1 MGNLN
6 YMEQKSSGPDKG
18 SPKQFYLEVKENS
31 ELLKFLIEQL
41 KGKSRTTVKAL
52 LAHRQVS
59 VGSHII
65 TQFDY
70 PVLSGERV
78 TITTGKI
85 PEVIKYKGLRI
96 LFEDPYLI
104 VIEKEAGML
113 SIATAKEK
121 LLTTYSILSG
131 HVKKEDP
138 TNRIFVVHRLDRD
151 TSGIMMF
158 AKSEDVQSLMQRA
171 WHDAVIERT
180 YVAVVEGLVAD
191 DQGTIRSF
199 LKENKALIMYSTKVA
214 GEGDEAITHYK
225 VLRRGEAITLVEVKL
240 ETGRKNQ
247 IRVHM
252 KELGHPVVGDKK
264 YGAKTNLIG
273 RTCLHARVLAFIHPI
288 TGNEVRFETPVP
300 GRFMSVFAR
309 HDNSQANSEY

>member
-1 MGNLN
+1 MT
-6 YMEQKSSGPDKG
+6 EQKPINPEKG
-18 SPKQFYLEVKENS
+18 SPKLIQIVVTKNS
-31 ELLKFLIEQL
+31 ELLKFLIDQL
-41 KGKSRTTVKAL
+41 KGKSRTPVKAL

-59 VGSHII
+59 VENHTI

-70 PVLSGERV
+70 PVLAGQQV
-78 TITTGKI
+78 TITMGKI
-85 PEVIKYKGLRI
+85 PEEIKYKGLRI

-131 HVKKEDP
+131 HVKRENP
-138 TNRIFVVHRLDRD
+138 NNRIFVVHRLDRD

-158 AKSEDVQSLMQRA
+158 AKSEEVQSVMQRA
-171 WHDAVIERT
+171 WQNAVIERT
-180 YVAVVEGLVAD
+180 YVAVVEGVVEND
-191 DQGTIRSF
+191 EGTIHSF
-199 LKENKALIMYSTKVA
+199 LKENKALVMYSTKVP

-225 VLRRGEAITLVEVKL
+225 VLRRGDEITLVEVKL

-288 TGNEVRFETPVP
+288 TGTEVRYETAVP

-309 HDNSQANSEY
+309 HEKI

>member
-1 MGNLN
+1 MT
-6 YMEQKSSGPDKG
+6 EQKPINPEKG
-18 SPKQFYLEVKENS
+18 SPKLIQLVVTKNS
-31 ELLKFLIEQL
+31 ELLKFLIDQL

-59 VGSHII
+59 VENHTI

-70 PVLSGERV
+70 PVLAGQQV
-78 TITTGKI
+78 TITMGKI
-85 PEVIKYKGLRI
+85 PEEIKYKGLRI

-131 HVKKEDP
+131 HVKRENP
-138 TNRIFVVHRLDRD
+138 NNRIFVVHRLDRD

-158 AKSEDVQSLMQRA
+158 AKSEEVQSVMQRA
-171 WHDAVIERT
+171 WQNAVIERT
-180 YVAVVEGLVAD
+180 YVAVVEGVVEND
-191 DQGTIRSF
+191 EGTIRSF
-199 LKENKALIMYSTKVA
+199 LKENKALVMYSTKVP

-225 VLRRGEAITLVEVKL
+225 VLRRGDEITLVEVKL

-288 TGNEVRFETPVP
+288 TGTEVRYETAVP

-309 HDNSQANSEY
+309 HEKI

>member
-1 MGNLN
+1 
-6 YMEQKSSGPDKG
+6 MEQKPSNPEKG
-18 SPKQFYLEVKENS
+18 APKQTQIDVKENS

-59 VGSHII
+59 VENHTI

-70 PVLSGERV
+70 PVLKGQQV
-78 TITTGKI
+78 TITFGKI
-85 PEVIKYKGLRI
+85 PEEIRYKGLRI
-96 LFEDPYLI
+96 LFEDPYII

-131 HVKKEDP
+131 HVKREDP
-138 TNRIFVVHRLDRD
+138 NNRIFVVHRLDRD

-158 AKSEDVQSLMQRA
+158 AKSEEVQSIMQRA
-171 WHDAVIERT
+171 WHEAVIERT
-180 YVAVVEGLVAD
+180 YVAVVEGVVEND
-191 DQGTIRSF
+191 EGTIRSF
-199 LKENKALIMYSTKVA
+199 LKENKALIMYSTKVP

-225 VLRRGEAITLVEVKL
+225 VLRRGDAITLVEVKL

-288 TGNEVRFETPVP
+288 IGSEVRYETPVP

-309 HDNSQANSEY
+309 HDNNPVNHD

>member
-1 MGNLN
+1 
-6 YMEQKSSGPDKG
+6 MEQKSSSPEKAT
-18 SPKQFYLEVKENS
+18 PKQIQLDVKENS
-31 ELLKFLIEQL
+31 ELLKFLIDQL

-59 VGSHII
+59 VDHHTI

-70 PVLSGERV
+70 PVLSGQQV
-78 TITTGKI
+78 TITYGKI
-85 PEVIKYKGLRI
+85 PEEIKYKGLRI
-96 LFEDPYLI
+96 LFEDPYII

-131 HVKKEDP
+131 HVKRENP
-138 TNRIFVVHRLDRD
+138 NNRIFVVHRLDRD

-158 AKSEDVQSLMQRA
+158 AKSEEVQSAMQRA
-171 WHDAVIERT
+171 WQEAVIERT
-180 YVAVVEGLVAD
+180 YVAVVEGVVEND
-191 DQGTIRSF
+191 EGTIRSF
-199 LKENKALIMYSTKVA
+199 LKENKALVMYSTKVP

-225 VLRRGEAITLVEVKL
+225 VLRRGDAITLVELKL

-252 KELGHPVVGDKK
+252 KDIGHPVVGDKK
-264 YGAKTNLIG
+264 YGAKLNLIG
-273 RTCLHARVLAFIHPI
+273 RTCLHARVLAFIHPVNG
-288 TGNEVRFETPVP
+288 TEVRYETPVP

-309 HDNSQANSEY
+309 HAKIGDSVDERRDL

>member
-1 MGNLN
+1 MTVT
-6 YMEQKSSGPDKG
+6 
-18 SPKQFYLEVKENS
+18 LE
-31 ELLKFLIEQL
+31 
-41 KGKSRTTVKAL
+41 R
-52 LAHRQVS
+52 
-59 VGSHII
+59 
-65 TQFDY
+65 
-70 PVLSGERV
+70 
-78 TITTGKI
+78 I
-85 PEVIKYKGLRI
+85 PEEIKYKGLRI

-131 HVKKEDP
+131 HVKRENP
-138 TNRIFVVHRLDRD
+138 NNRIFVVHRLDRD

-158 AKSEDVQSLMQRA
+158 AKSEEVQSAMQRA
-171 WHDAVIERT
+171 WQDAVIERT
-180 YVAVVEGLVAD
+180 YVAVVEGVVENNEGA
-191 DQGTIRSF
+191 IRSY
-199 LKENKALIMYSTKVA
+199 LKENKALVMYSTNVP

-225 VLRRGEAITLVEVKL
+225 VLRRGDEITLVELKL

-252 KELGHPVVGDKK
+252 KDLGHPVVGDKK

-273 RTCLHARVLAFIHPI
+273 RTCLHARVLAFIHPV
-288 TGNEVRFETPVP
+288 TGSEDRYETPVP

-309 HDNSQANSEY
+309 HDKL